1 LLLFPIN
8 RELDTIYVKLNTMQS
23 LMSKFS
29 NAYGHSSF
37 QQRPTNPSAGM
48 QQNGFQKVQNPS
60 GANSAVN
67 SVSVKTDLM

>member
-1 LLLFPIN
+1 
-8 RELDTIYVKLNTMQS
+8 MQS

-37 QQRPTNPSAGM
+37 QQRPANPSAGM
-48 QQNGFQKVQNPS
+48 HRNGFQKVQNPS

>member
-1 LLLFPIN
+1 
-8 RELDTIYVKLNTMQS
+8 
-23 LMSKFS
+23 MSRFS
-29 NAYGHSSF
+29 SAYGHSSF
-37 QQRPTNPSAGM
+37 QQKPANPSGGI